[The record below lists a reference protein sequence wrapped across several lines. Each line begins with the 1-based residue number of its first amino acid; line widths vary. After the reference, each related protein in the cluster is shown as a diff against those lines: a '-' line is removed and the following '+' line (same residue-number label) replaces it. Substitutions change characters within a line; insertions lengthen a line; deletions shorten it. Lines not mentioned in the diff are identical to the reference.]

1 MKKINF
7 NFPLPKKMISNPV
20 IIIFG
25 YFEYSDLI
33 YFENIQEILEING
46 YKMHLFGWKSQRD
59 IFNKFQIINKTLL
72 DDPGSIKDIE
82 SKYVNINRQKKH
94 WKEVLK
100 TYDTHYIF
108 KIRPDTRFKDLPF
121 FIKKLRDLINQKNI
135 NIVNVTTISPR
146 LLNFVDLKN
155 HFCDWIIFGYCKDLK
170 KYLVLDYVNEK
181 NLINKKLIPN
191 RIFKQAKK
199 KQAEQMLFNY
209 EMLRKGN
216 KENDFKIKIR
226 SLYFFKI
233 YSSKYKVIGIKGNFS
248 PYRLICFNSLEC
260 FLYNNNL
267 IFFLRLY
274 IPFIRIFGLLV
285 YIIKQYLEN
294 SKISRIKI

>member
-1 MKKINF
+1 
-7 NFPLPKKMISNPV
+7 MISKTV

-25 YFEYSDLI
+25 YFEYRDLV

-82 SKYVNINRQKKH
+82 GKYVNINRQKKH

-100 TYDTHYIF
+100 TYDNYYIF

-155 HFCDWIIFGYCKDLK
+155 HYCDWIIFGYCKDLK

-181 NLINKKLIPN
+181 NLIIKKFIPN
-191 RIFKQAKK
+191 RLFKQAKK
-199 KQAEQMLFNY
+199 KQAEQILFNY

-216 KENDFKIKIR
+216 KEYYFKIKIR

-233 YSSKYKVIGIKGNFS
+233 YSSKYKVLGKKKSNFS

-267 IFFLRLY
+267 IFFLRIY
-274 IPFIRIFGLLV
+274 IPVLRIFMVFFYLFIK
-285 YIIKQYLEN
+285 YIQNKGIY
-294 SKISRIKI
+294 RIKI

>member
-1 MKKINF
+1 M
-7 NFPLPKKMISNPV
+7 
-20 IIIFG
+20 
-25 YFEYSDLI
+25 
-33 YFENIQEILEING
+33 
-46 YKMHLFGWKSQRD
+46 
-59 IFNKFQIINKTLL
+59 
-72 DDPGSIKDIE
+72 
-82 SKYVNINRQKKH
+82 
-94 WKEVLK
+94 
-100 TYDTHYIF
+100 
-108 KIRPDTRFKDLPF
+108 
-121 FIKKLRDLINQKNI
+121 
-135 NIVNVTTISPR
+135 
-146 LLNFVDLKN
+146 NFVDLKN

-233 YSSKYKVIGIKGNFS
+233 YSSKYKVIGFKSNFS

-274 IPFIRIFGLLV
+274 IPSLRIFGLLF
-285 YIIKQYLEN
+285 YIIKDYLQN
-294 SKISRIKI
+294 SKIYRIKI

>member
-1 MKKINF
+1 
-7 NFPLPKKMISNPV
+7 MISNPV

-25 YFEYSDLI
+25 YFEYSDLV
-33 YFENIQEILEING
+33 YYENIQEILEINR

-72 DDPGSIKDIE
+72 DDPGSIKDVN

-100 TYDTHYIF
+100 TYDNHYIF

-121 FIKKLRDLINQKNI
+121 FIKKLGDLVNQKNI

-170 KYLVLDYVNEK
+170 KYIILDYVNEK

-233 YSSKYKVIGIKGNFS
+233 YSSKYKVIGFKSNFS

-260 FLYNNNL
+260 FLYNNDL

-274 IPFIRIFGLLV
+274 VPFIRIFGLLV
-285 YIIKQYLEN
+285 YIIKDYLQN
-294 SKISRIKI
+294 SKISRFKI

>member
-1 MKKINF
+1 
-7 NFPLPKKMISNPV
+7 MISLPV

-25 YFEYSDLI
+25 YFEDSDLG

-46 YKMHLFGWKSQRD
+46 YKIHLFGWTSQRD

-100 TYDTHYIF
+100 TYDNHYIF

-170 KYLVLDYVNEK
+170 KYIVLDYVNEK

-209 EMLRKGN
+209 EMLKKGN
-216 KENDFKIKIR
+216 KDNNFKIKIR
-226 SLYFFKI
+226 TLNFFKI
-233 YSSKYKVIGIKGNFS
+233 YSLKYQPNFKNNFS
-248 PYRLICFNSLEC
+248 PFRLICFNSLEC

-274 IPFIRIFGLLV
+274 IPIFRILGFLFFM
-285 YIIKQYLEN
+285 IIKYIQKREIY
-294 SKISRIKI
+294 RIKL

>member
-1 MKKINF
+1 
-7 NFPLPKKMISNPV
+7 MISLPV

-25 YFEYSDLI
+25 YFEDSDLG

-46 YKMHLFGWKSQRD
+46 YKIHLFGWTSQRD

-94 WKEVLK
+94 WQEVLK
-100 TYDTHYIF
+100 TYNNHYIF

-170 KYLVLDYVNEK
+170 KYIILDYVNEK

-199 KQAEQMLFNY
+199 KQNKQTLFNY

-285 YIIKQYLEN
+285 YIIKEYLEN

>member
-1 MKKINF
+1 
-7 NFPLPKKMISNPV
+7 MISKTV

-25 YFEYSDLI
+25 YFEYRDLV

-72 DDPGSIKDIE
+72 DDPGSIKDIDG
-82 SKYVNINRQKKH
+82 KYVNINRQKKH

-100 TYDTHYIF
+100 TYDNHYIF

-181 NLINKKLIPN
+181 NLINKKFIPN

-233 YSSKYKVIGIKGNFS
+233 YSSKYKVIGIGSNFS

-267 IFFLRLY
+267 IFFLRIY
-274 IPFIRIFGLLV
+274 IPVLRIFMVFFYLFIK
-285 YIIKQYLEN
+285 YIQNKGIY
-294 SKISRIKI
+294 RIKI

>member
-1 MKKINF
+1 
-7 NFPLPKKMISNPV
+7 MISNPV

-25 YFEYSDLI
+25 YFEYSDLV
-33 YFENIQEILEING
+33 YFENIQEILEINR

-72 DDPGSIKDIE
+72 DDPGSIKDVN

-100 TYDTHYIF
+100 TYDNHYIF

-121 FIKKLRDLINQKNI
+121 FIKKLGDLVNQKNI

-170 KYLVLDYVNEK
+170 KYIILDYVNEK

-199 KQAEQMLFNY
+199 KQSEQTLFNY

-233 YSSKYKVIGIKGNFS
+233 YSSKYKVIGFKSNFS

-260 FLYNNNL
+260 FLYNNDL

-274 IPFIRIFGLLV
+274 VPFIRIFGLLV
-285 YIIKQYLEN
+285 YIIKDYLQN
-294 SKISRIKI
+294 SKISRFKI